1 MDEIFELCTLFKI
14 SGMSL
19 KNYSFIDFVFQV
31 FGELGILSKITRIC
45 GASAGAIAGTLLAVG
60 YSPVKL
66 KEFLS
71 QDLDKILL
79 GKGNFENNY

>member
-1 MDEIFELCTLFKI
+1 M
-14 SGMSL
+14 
-19 KNYSFIDFVFQV
+19 
-31 FGELGILSKITRIC
+31 SKITRIC

-79 GKGNFENNY
+79 GKGIFENNY